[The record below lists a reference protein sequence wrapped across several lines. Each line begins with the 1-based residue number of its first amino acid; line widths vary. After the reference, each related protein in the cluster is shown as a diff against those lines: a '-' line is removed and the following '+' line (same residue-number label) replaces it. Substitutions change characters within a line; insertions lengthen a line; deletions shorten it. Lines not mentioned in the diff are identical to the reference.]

1 MIFKRSVRVTV
12 FLVTCL
18 KFICKKRSVKNTA
31 VNKSKEVRRKIG
43 KNIAANT
50 TNKKKEKGAHLKK
63 IWKKRSSK
71 RWCHPMSWGKF

>member
-1 MIFKRSVRVTV
+1 MVTS
-12 FLVTCL
+12 L

-43 KNIAANT
+43 NIAANK
-50 TNKKKEKGAHLKK
+50 TNKKKEKGAHLKN

-71 RWCHPMSWGKF
+71 RWGHPMSWGKF